1 MTLTFDNRQLAFLC
15 AAAHYWQ
22 RTEHYA
28 TSQDL
33 ERATDCG
40 RFPVLSAVEILKLA
54 NQLAMARSVGDEPS
68 SETHSLQISDAND
81 DIAEPHAQATS
92 HQSTSR
98 RKPITINLSEVDW
111 EDRSPMGAKPRSRL
125 ITVLRFNRVCHHL
138 DAIEVRLGRGY
149 RDQVA
154 VDESCQA
161 QLERYQRSDIDLAP
175 FHTVILDGRRYVLF
189 ATPFSY

>member
-1 MTLTFDNRQLAFLC
+1 MILELDNRHLAFLW

-22 RTEHYA
+22 RTEHFA

-33 ERATDCG
+33 ARATDCG
-40 RFPVLSAVEILKLA
+40 HFPVLSAVEILKLA
-54 NQLAMARSVGDEPS
+54 DQLGMARSVGDNPQS
-68 SETHSLQISDAND
+68 ATHSLQISDPND

-98 RKPITINLSEVDW
+98 RKPITINLSEVEW
-111 EDRSPMGAKPRSRL
+111 EDHSPVGATPRCRL

-138 DAIEVRLGRGY
+138 DAIEVRCGRGY

-161 QLERYQRSDIDLAP
+161 QLERYQRSDIDSAP
-175 FHTVILDGRRYVLF
+175 YQTVILHGRRYALF
-189 ATPFSY
+189 TTPFSY